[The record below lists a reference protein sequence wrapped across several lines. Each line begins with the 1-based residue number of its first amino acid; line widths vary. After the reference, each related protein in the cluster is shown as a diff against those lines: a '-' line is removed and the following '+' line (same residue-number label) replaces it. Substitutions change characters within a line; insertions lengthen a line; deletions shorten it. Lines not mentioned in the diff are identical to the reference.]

1 MFRIYFNNMVNLDST
16 QNTANLLDSVDTLTL
31 QIREKDLALKATE
44 EKIIKLEETIKTKE

>member
-16 QNTANLLDSVDTLTL
+16 QNTANLLDSVDTMTL

-44 EKIIKLEETIKTKE
+44 EKINKLEETIKSKE